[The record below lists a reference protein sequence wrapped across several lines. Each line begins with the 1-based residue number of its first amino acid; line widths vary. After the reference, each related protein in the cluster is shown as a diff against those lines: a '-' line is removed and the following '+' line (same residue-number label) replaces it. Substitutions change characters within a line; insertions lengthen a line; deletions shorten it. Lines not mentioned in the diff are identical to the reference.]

1 MITRRFSGFFLACDH
16 DHASFFRGFFAG
28 VIMITR
34 HFFRVFLGCDH
45 DHTSFFRGFFEG
57 VIMITRRFF
66 QRFLLI
72 LMIWG
77 VRGMFYFGFVSR
89 KAYLASPQS
98 NIIIL
103 LCGFSGVFSF

>member
-1 MITRRFSGFFLACDH
+1 MITRR
-16 DHASFFRGFFAG
+16 
-28 VIMITR
+28 
-34 HFFRVFLGCDH
+34 FFRVFLGCDH
-45 DHTSFFRGFFEG
+45 DHTSFFRGFLGFFWG

-77 VRGMFYFGFVSR
+77 VRGVFYSGFVSR

-103 LCGFSGVFSF
+103 LWCFSGVFSF